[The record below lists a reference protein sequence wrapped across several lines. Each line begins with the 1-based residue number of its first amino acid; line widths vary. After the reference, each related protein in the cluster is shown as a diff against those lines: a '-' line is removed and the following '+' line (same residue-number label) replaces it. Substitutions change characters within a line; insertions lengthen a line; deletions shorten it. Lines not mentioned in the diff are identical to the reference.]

1 MIGVG
6 LTIYGVCARRS
17 SRDLKML
24 ILRRFT
30 DFFNDTWDLLTL
42 LQVDIYFR
50 FSYETL
56 RGDAGWD
63 HW

>member
-6 LTIYGVCARRS
+6 LTIYGVCAHRS
-17 SRDLKML
+17 SR
-24 ILRRFT
+24 

-56 RGDAGWD
+56 GGMLVGTIGKSPL
-63 HW
+63 

>member
-6 LTIYGVCARRS
+6 LTIYGVCAHRS
-17 SRDLKML
+17 SRDLKMQ